1 MKIPNYLKLTKKVLF
16 NVAQPATFENP
27 HLNNCLIDKM
37 YKFMV
42 SQNAIGLAAPQIG
55 ISKRIFVMSANNCP
69 TFCFNPE
76 IIKFN
81 DTLLTSIEGCLSF
94 PGEELTITR
103 PISIDARYQNYKGE
117 YIYTSL
123 YGTPSICFQHEL
135 DHLNGIV
142 FHNMITN

>member
-94 PGEELTITR
+94 PGEELTR
-103 PISIDARYQNYKGE
+103 S
-117 YIYTSL
+117 S
-123 YGTPSICFQHEL
+123 
-135 DHLNGIV
+135 
-142 FHNMITN
+142 